1 MRKISVVF
9 LAALLGMFM
18 VVGVASASLIGA
30 TLGNPRIFSGNTTY
44 NYYAERD
51 LFSMSRTGLSITF
64 DGITSVDIR
73 GGYSANFYV
82 DNNGDFVGG
91 VDGEDDLQIW
101 GNFTYEDKNY
111 EGLLLAGEVNNFG
124 WFDPTGPGVVFD
136 FTFDIVGGAL
146 SEFYPDGIGGD
157 YFMSLTSNFGGWT
170 TDHWNN
176 NSFGTSGR
184 VVNPVPEPASMLLL
198 GTGLLGLVG
207 FGKRKIKK
215 S

>member
-1 MRKISVVF
+1 MRKIMVVF
-9 LAALLGMFM
+9 VVTLMGMI
-18 VVGVASASLIGA
+18 VVAGTAFASLIGA
-30 TLGNPRIFSGNTTY
+30 TLGNPRMFSNNNNY
-44 NYYAERD
+44 NYYAETD

-64 DGITSVDIR
+64 DGITSVDI
-73 GGYSANFYV
+73 GGDNAGYSANFYV
-82 DNNGDFVGG
+82 DNSGVFAGG
-91 VDGEDDLQIW
+91 VDGKDDLQIW
-101 GNFTYEDKNY
+101 GSFAYEDKSY
-111 EGLLLAGEVNNFG
+111 DGLLLAGEVNNFG

-176 NSFGTSGR
+176 NSFGTFGR

-198 GTGLLGLVG
+198 GIGLLGLVG
-207 FGKRKIKK
+207 LRKKK
-215 S
+215 